1 MEIVDIYDQHM
12 VWIGR
17 ASRDEAHAKGLWH
30 KTFQCWIVKELEQ
43 GLSFLFQR
51 RSMAKDVF
59 PNLLDKSCGGHLTA
73 GEAVED
79 GVREL
84 EEELGV
90 VASFEDLIPCGVMPV
105 ETQVSSTV
113 LDREFCHIFLYPSN
127 RSLNEYQLQEEE
139 VSGLYYVSVQDYFT
153 LMRQQV
159 EQITATGF
167 DRSQG
172 KTVMRELR
180 AARSDFT
187 PTSEAYLSYL
197 EKGLHEIY

>member
-1 MEIVDIYDQHM
+1 
-12 VWIGR
+12 
-17 ASRDEAHAKGLWH
+17 
-30 KTFQCWIVKELEQ
+30 
-43 GLSFLFQR
+43 
-51 RSMAKDVF
+51 MAKDVF

-113 LDREFCHIFLYPSN
+113 LDREFCHIFLYPLN
-127 RSLNEYQLQEEE
+127 SLEVIDWSSSCGELEY
-139 VSGLYYVSVQDYFT
+139 QDYFT